1 MSIDDERRAVYMQ
14 LESFGERL
22 NRLEE
27 GREEMRDTVRE
38 AIADSM
44 PTPLLNEEEAQW
56 VKLAIQRE
64 AQSIRLRQAVIEK
77 TLAGLVWSVIVG
89 GALVLAD
96 YFKAHGWKP

>member
-1 MSIDDERRAVYMQ
+1 MSLDDERRAVYMQ

-22 NRLEE
+22 TRLEE

-38 AIADSM
+38 AISDSM
-44 PTPLLNEEEAQW
+44 PTPLLTDEEAQW

-64 AQSIRLRQAVIEK
+64 AQSIALRRAVIEK
-77 TLAGLVWSVIVG
+77 TLAGLVWAVLAAG
-89 GALVLAD
+89 GLIIAD

>member
-1 MSIDDERRAVYMQ
+1 MSLEDERRAVYMQ

-22 NRLEE
+22 TRLEE

-38 AIADSM
+38 AISDSM